1 MMWDPRSRLYYSY
14 STDSYAPKSG
24 LGKKAGIPVRVSKDL
39 VHFAYRGTVLSPAAV
54 KQGRDNGDYPDTKGF
69 WAPYGEY
76 ENGEYR
82 LYYSATRDFGS
93 SESRIWLAVS
103 QDPMGPFENRGV
115 AVDSWGTDDSLP
127 NAIDPHVLH
136 AEGGRDYLVY
146 GSFFGGIY
154 MKELCPETGMPV
166 HPDPHFLG
174 QRVAHK
180 MPPLALDGPE
190 GPAAMYCPETGYYY
204 LFLSYGWLGDN
215 YDIRVGRSRDP
226 LGPYVDYEGR
236 DLAGASL
243 GLKLANSWIFRA
255 RAPRAKRG
263 NGWQWGGFRGP
274 GHGVPF
280 RDPETGRYFFVHHVR
295 DGNPKDCQYDPIYDR
310 YPDGR
315 LWMIYGSYSGGIFAK
330 EMDPVTGMPLEMDG
344 YGEKL
349 LGGNH
354 LRIEAP
360 YVVYNPDT
368 GYYYLFLSFGGLD
381 SDGGYNV
388 RVVRSENPDG
398 PYYDSM
404 GQEMT
409 SCKGPSGSSFSDATA
424 ANYGVKLMGGYKF
437 QWQEGELGEDRKG
450 FLSPGHNSCLY
461 DEESGKYFMIH
472 HTRFESRGEEH
483 EVRVRQMFFN
493 ADGWPVLAPYRYAGE
508 TAGVVTAEE
517 IPGTYKLVNHGRAIT
532 DEMSLSVNI
541 TLGKDGGISCKE
553 DEDLSGTWALTGDS
567 QAELTIDGRT
577 YTGLFLVQ
585 WDEDGQKEVMTFTAL
600 DDETGMCVW
609 GSGVKAR

>member
-1 MMWDPRSRLYYSY
+1 MTLATWAARRYNALITAGPSAAAMGGMPRRTRAIAFCCLLALLVTACGQREKLQGDTPVEHTFADVSVHDPAIVKGEDGDWYIFGSHLAVDKTGDLMNWEYVNDGMKAHSKVIPNVYEVMADAFAWSRS
-14 STDSYAPKSG
+14 
-24 LGKKAGIPVRVSKDL
+24 
-39 VHFAYRGTVLSPAAV
+39 
-54 KQGRDNGDYPDTKGF
+54 DTF
-69 WAPYGEY
+69 WAPDVIRLQDGKYHMYYCNCQGSEPQSCIGMAVSDTAAGPY
-76 ENGEYR
+76 ENQGLF
-82 LYYSATRDFGS
+82 LYSGAGADEMNGFDSVYQPARD
-93 SESRIWLAVS
+93 
-103 QDPMGPFENRGV
+103 PN
-115 AVDSWGTDDSLP
+115 AVDP
-127 NAIDPHVLH
+127 CV
-136 AEGGRDYLVY
+136 
-146 GSFFGGIY
+146 F
-154 MKELCPETGMPV
+154 
-166 HPDPHFLG
+166 
-174 QRVAHK
+174 
-180 MPPLALDGPE
+180 
-190 GPAAMYCPETGYYY
+190 
-204 LFLSYGWLGDN
+204 
-215 YDIRVGRSRDP
+215 YD
-226 LGPYVDYEGR
+226 
-236 DLAGASL
+236 
-243 GLKLANSWIFRA
+243 
-255 RAPRAKRG
+255 
-263 NGWQWGGFRGP
+263 
-274 GHGVPF
+274 
-280 RDPETGRYFFVHHVR
+280 
-295 DGNPKDCQYDPIYDR
+295 
-310 YPDGR
+310 PDGR

-437 QWQEGELGEDRKG
+437 QWQEGELGENRKG